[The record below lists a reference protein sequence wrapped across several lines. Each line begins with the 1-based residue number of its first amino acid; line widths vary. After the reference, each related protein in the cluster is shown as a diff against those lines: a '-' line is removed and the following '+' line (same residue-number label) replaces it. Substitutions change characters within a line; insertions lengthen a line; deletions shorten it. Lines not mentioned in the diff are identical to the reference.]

1 MHIWHKQDGFT
12 LIEVMIGMV
21 ILTIISFGLMSLTVG
36 TIRGNTISNKMTAAT
51 LLAQDKL
58 EHVKR
63 LGYATAATA
72 VGTEH
77 YGTIPNFPAFKRV
90 TAVAN
95 NTPATAV
102 KTVTVMV
109 SWEADAR
116 SVESRTIVAE

>member
-1 MHIWHKQDGFT
+1 MRLWHKQDGFT
-12 LIEVMIGMV
+12 LIELMIGMV
-21 ILTIISFGLMSLTVG
+21 ILTIISLGLMSLTVG

-51 LLAQDKL
+51 TLAQDKI

-63 LGYATAATA
+63 LGYTNATTA

-77 YGTIPNFPAFKRV
+77 YGTIPNSPSFKRV

-95 NTPATAV
+95 DTPATAV
-102 KTVTVMV
+102 KTVTVTV
-109 SWEADAR
+109 SWESDAR